1 MSERHL
7 IVYGVAFFS
16 LYFHCHDG
24 TNFVCSYYIH
34 FFSLIVILYTVRASN
49 KQTHFPYLSFY
60 THKHTPRHTHPH
72 THTISYIYSLSFS
85 LSLSH
90 THTLTHSLTL
100 SHNNYCQSHDGTELS
115 GVFICDDI
123 AEPIEQLNVSLFTLM
138 PNSFTHCFLV
148 QIVFFLE
155 IISFCSSSNF
165 YFLYLINQVILCY
178 KRHQLTTSEPF
189 RR

>member
-1 MSERHL
+1 MVLH
-7 IVYGVAFFS
+7 FS
-16 LYFHCHDG
+16 LYISIVMMALTLSAPTTF
-24 TNFVCSYYIH
+24 I

-49 KQTHFPYLSFY
+49 KQTHLPYLSFY
-60 THKHTPRHTHPH
+60 THTLTHPHTHPH
-72 THTISYIYSLSFS
+72 THTHY
-85 LSLSH
+85 LSH
-90 THTLTHSLTL
+90 T
-100 SHNNYCQSHDGTELS
+100 HNNYCQSHDGTELS

-148 QIVFFLE
+148 QIIFFLE